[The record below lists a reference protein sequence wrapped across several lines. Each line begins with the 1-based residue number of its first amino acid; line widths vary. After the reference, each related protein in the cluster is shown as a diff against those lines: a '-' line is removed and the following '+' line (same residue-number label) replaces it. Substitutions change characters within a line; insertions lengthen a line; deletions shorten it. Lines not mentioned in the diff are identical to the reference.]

1 MPFLEI
7 KQPKDFVRIKPDG
20 TVTISVSLVRR
31 IPKNLTKIKIFHDVE
46 SKKIGLQPAEEGYK
60 IGESSRCYR
69 IKCVPLSRIA
79 TGEFYPKWS
88 KEHKMLVFSY
98 A

>member
-1 MPFLEI
+1 MPFLEV
-7 KQPKDFVRIKPDG
+7 KQPKDFVRIKPNG
-20 TVTISVSLVRR
+20 SVTICVTLYRKYFKDKKV
-31 IPKNLTKIKIFHDVE
+31 KVFHDE
-46 SKKIGLQPAEEGYK
+46 EEHLIGLKPSKNGYK
-60 IGESSRCYR
+60 CIEYR